1 MNDRNDWML
10 TRYAGKT
17 VLAVGAH
24 PDDLELGVG
33 GTIAR
38 LVAQGTRVVM
48 AIVCVPHNVETRIAE
63 AKNAGR
69 LLGAEVRIL
78 FPDGE
83 MRVEDLKTYEL
94 VQKIDDLV
102 REFDPAAVISHGAT
116 NFHKDHVLVYHAC
129 LAAQRLHFFDFLC
142 YYPTSCH
149 PIQVPFHPQAYIDIT
164 EFMDRKMAAINSH
177 TTMFQCRGLTT
188 DHYRDTAR
196 HWGRMAGVEY
206 AEGLEVM
213 RLRLA

>member
-1 MNDRNDWML
+1 MENNNWML
-10 TRYAGKT
+10 NRYAGKT
-17 VLAVGAH
+17 VLALGAH

-33 GTIAR
+33 GTLAR

-48 AIVCVPHNVETRIAE
+48 AVVCVPHNVEVRIAE
-63 AKNAGR
+63 AKNGAR
-69 LLGAEVRIL
+69 TLGAEVRIL
-78 FPDGE
+78 FPERE

-94 VQKIDDLV
+94 VQKLDDMV
-102 REFDPAAVISHGAT
+102 RELDPAAVISHGET
-116 NFHKDHVLVYHAC
+116 NFHKDHVLVHNAC

-149 PIQVPFHPQAYIDIT
+149 PIQVLFQPQAYIDIT
-164 EFMDRKMAAINSH
+164 EYMDRKMEAINNH

>member
-1 MNDRNDWML
+1 MEKVSDSML
-10 TRYAGKT
+10 GRYKGKT

-38 LVAQGTRVVM
+38 LVEQGTKVVM
-48 AIVCVPHNVETRIAE
+48 VVVCVPHNLGTRVPE
-63 AKNAGR
+63 AKKAAA
-69 LLGAEVRIL
+69 LLGAELIVL
-78 FPDGE
+78 HSDTE

-94 VQKIDDLV
+94 VQEIDDLV
-102 REFDPAAVISHGAT
+102 RKHDPAAVISHGPT
-116 NFHKDHVLVYHAC
+116 NFHKDHVLTHNAC

-164 EFMDRKMAAINSH
+164 DVMEKKMEAIHSH
-177 TTMFQCRGLTT
+177 TTMFACRGLTT

-206 AEGLEVM
+206 AEAVEVM